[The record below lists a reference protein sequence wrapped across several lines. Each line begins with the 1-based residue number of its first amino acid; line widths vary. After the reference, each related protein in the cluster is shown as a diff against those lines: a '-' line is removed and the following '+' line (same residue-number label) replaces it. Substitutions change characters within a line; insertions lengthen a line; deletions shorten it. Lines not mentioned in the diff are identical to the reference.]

1 MITTLAI
8 SQNWPKKTHWLWRTI
23 SSWNNGRKG
32 FSLTFVEEKLQ
43 SRTTVDQGRWFW
55 RQNYGRLSFTSNFIV
70 TGDPR
75 ASPSPLWLT
84 HAWRTYTRLQA
95 SEERE
100 RERERAP
107 ASKSAADFVSNYL
120 RYGVFWRRFSTEH
133 FLSDLFSLIF
143 RHVGSISIRIL
154 GFCFTEFF
162 FPEVLWG
169 GLRLCPRLDYLPQ
182 LWICEHSGMFF
193 PSCAYCY
200 VFRFPC
206 KLDCLTNVS

>member
-1 MITTLAI
+1 MAVFLL
-8 SQNWPKKTHWLWRTI
+8 P
-23 SSWNNGRKG
+23 
-32 FSLTFVEEKLQ
+32 
-43 SRTTVDQGRWFW
+43 
-55 RQNYGRLSFTSNFIV
+55 SNFIV

-100 RERERAP
+100 RERERERAP
-107 ASKSAADFVSNYL
+107 ASKSAADFLSNYL

-133 FLSDLFSLIF
+133 FLSDLFPLIF

-162 FPEVLWG
+162 FPKFSEEVCG
-169 GLRLCPRLDYLPQ
+169 FVRG
-182 LWICEHSGMFF
+182 WIICHSYGSASILACFFRRALIAMFF
-193 PSCAYCY
+193 TFHVNSIVSQTCLSWDAFISSSRRSDLVTHSC
-200 VFRFPC
+200 
-206 KLDCLTNVS
+206 S